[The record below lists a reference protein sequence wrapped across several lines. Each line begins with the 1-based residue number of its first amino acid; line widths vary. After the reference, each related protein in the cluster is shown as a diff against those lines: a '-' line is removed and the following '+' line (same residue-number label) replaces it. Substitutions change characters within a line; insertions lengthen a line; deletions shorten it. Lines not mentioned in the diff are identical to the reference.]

1 MHSRTQIG
9 TWEIQAERV
18 QNEKAVYWYNNS
30 TVAMG
35 RYAIVFVLAKNL
47 ASGTQSINRSLAP
60 MLRDDKGRVYDFS
73 DPLTTERM
81 AMITAMWEFSVGKS
95 VFDDINPG
103 VETPLLMLWDVN
115 EDVQSLTLIMTDGR
129 NRFEWDLGDFAD
141 IPPVQT
147 TIAIVG
153 GQGKSGVARG
163 DAVRGDGMRGWNR
176 RDITNA

>member
-1 MHSRTQIG
+1 
-9 TWEIQAERV
+9 
-18 QNEKAVYWYNNS
+18 
-30 TVAMG
+30 MG

-81 AMITAMWEFSVGKS
+81 AMLAAMWEFSVGKS

-129 NRFEWDLGDFAD
+129 NRFEWDLGNFSN
-141 IPPVQT
+141 IPPYKPQ
-147 TIAIVG
+147 
-153 GQGKSGVARG
+153 
-163 DAVRGDGMRGWNR
+163 
-176 RDITNA
+176 